1 MTRQKIAAAL
11 RAAGFQS
18 KSYDSGFA
26 LTPCTTGSCIEY
38 TWVNGQQ
45 VAQPKGEHRHRV
57 KVRQTENRRGFELY
71 ANADGS
77 FTVMWVDPLEVSR
90 RLSSA
95 GFDVVLKEKY
105 GWQAYSDKV
114 QYSPAVVVGI
124 KVAGGPR

>member
-1 MTRQKIAAAL
+1 MMRRQISAAL

-26 LTPCTTGSCIEY
+26 LTPCTTGSCVEY
-38 TWVNGQQ
+38 IWADGQQ

-57 KVRQTENRRGFELY
+57 KVRQTEARRGFELY

-90 RLSSA
+90 CLSSA
-95 GFDVVLKEKY
+95 GFDVVLKEKF

-114 QYSPAVVVGI
+114 QYCPAVVVG
-124 KVAGGPR
+124 KKEVR